1 MSTQYTYDHQ
11 GLMAR
16 SVHDAPER
24 CPSEVEA
31 ERVEALMASVSRR
44 DLESA
49 LVILLSAIRTAEGEQ
64 GRLHDELRPL
74 LAQRY
79 QDNIDN
85 IGWSLIENGID
96 RVVDLLGDEVVD
108 LLEPAA

>member
-1 MSTQYTYDHQ
+1 MSIEYTYDHQ

-44 DLESA
+44 DLEEA
-49 LVILLSAIRTAEGEQ
+49 IIILLSAIRTAEGEA
-64 GRLHDELRPL
+64 GALDRYLRPL
-74 LAQRY
+74 LAKRF

-85 IGWSLIENGID
+85 IGSSLIEDGID
-96 RVVDLLGDEVVD
+96 RVVDLLGDEVVGI
-108 LLEPAA
+108 LEDEA

>member
-1 MSTQYTYDHQ
+1 MSEYTYDHQ

-24 CPSEVEA
+24 SASEVEA
-31 ERVEALMASVSRR
+31 ERVERVMGSVSRR
-44 DLESA
+44 DLEEA
-49 LVILLSAIRTAEGEQ
+49 IIILLSAIRTAEGEA
-64 GRLHDELRPL
+64 GTLDRDLRPL

-108 LLEPAA
+108 LLEEQA

>member
-1 MSTQYTYDHQ
+1 MSSQYTYDHQ

-24 CPSEVEA
+24 CRSEIETD
-31 ERVEALMASVSRR
+31 RVERIMGSVSRR
-44 DLESA
+44 DLEEA

-64 GRLHDELRPL
+64 GRLHDDLRPL
-74 LAQRY
+74 LAKYY
-79 QDNIDN
+79 QDAIDN